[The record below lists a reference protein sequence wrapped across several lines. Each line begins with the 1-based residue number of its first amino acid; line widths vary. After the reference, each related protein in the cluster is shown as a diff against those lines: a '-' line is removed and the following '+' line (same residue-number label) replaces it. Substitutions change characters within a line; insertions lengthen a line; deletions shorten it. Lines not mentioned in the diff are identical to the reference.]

1 MRPLIGINAAALR
14 AFCAE
19 HGLAPVDDPSNHDL
33 TQRRNLLRA
42 LLARPAAS
50 APSGR
55 PSLEADMLRLAEACD
70 VAKQVYWRQVSA
82 SYPTLSHPNAFCA
95 LQ

>member
-1 MRPLIGINAAALR
+1 MRPLLGVTAAALR

-19 HGLAPVDDPSNHDL
+19 HGLAAVKDPSNHDL

-55 PSLEADMLRLAEACD
+55 PPLEADMLRLAEACD
-70 VAKQVYWRQVSA
+70 VAKQVYWGQVSA
-82 SYPTLSHPNAFCA
+82 SYPTPSHPNAFCA

>member
-1 MRPLIGINAAALR
+1 MRPLLGITAAALR

-19 HGLAPVDDPSNHDL
+19 HVLAPVDDPSNHDL

-55 PSLEADMLRLAEACD
+55 LPLEADMLRLAGACD
-70 VAKQVYWRQVSA
+70 VAKQVYWGQVFA
-82 SYPTLSHPNAFCA
+82 SSPTPSHPNAFCA